1 MSTDPMSDIQ
11 RITRTVDA
19 RGVQIFDCQQTGPE
33 WWLVRRGIPTAS
45 NFGKILTP
53 AKGELSKQADDYI
66 AELIA
71 DRAALQPPISTDHP
85 MSRDMA
91 NGVNMEPEA
100 RRWYS
105 MNGDVDVRQVGFCLT
120 GDGRFGCSPDGLVG
134 EDGAVEIKC
143 PSMKTQVKYLLEG
156 ELPSEYR
163 AQVHGQLIVTGRE
176 WVDFVSYAPGL
187 PPVLIRVTPDGF
199 TAKLR
204 AGLDAFHERYMD
216 LLARFDLP
224 PLPTPA
230 ELFGISEGLV
240 AA

>member
-1 MSTDPMSDIQ
+1 MSDQDDIADIP
-11 RITRTVDA
+11 RITRAVDS

-45 NFGKILTP
+45 NFGRILTP

-134 EDGAVEIKC
+134 GDGGLELKC
-143 PSMKTQVKYLLEG
+143 PSLKTQVRYLLDNDA
-156 ELPSEYR
+156 LMHDYR
-163 AQVHGQLIVTGRE
+163 CQVHGSLIVTGRD
-176 WVDFVSYAPGL
+176 WWDLVSYAPGL

-224 PLPTPA
+224 PLPT
-230 ELFGISEGLV
+230 ELFGISEGV